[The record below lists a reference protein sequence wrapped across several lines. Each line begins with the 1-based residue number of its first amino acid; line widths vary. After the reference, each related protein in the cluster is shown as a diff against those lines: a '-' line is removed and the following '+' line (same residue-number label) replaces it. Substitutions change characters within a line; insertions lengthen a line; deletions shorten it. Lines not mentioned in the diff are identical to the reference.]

1 MIEAKAKKQTIYK
14 IQKRETGFTIIQNHI
29 IDDPTLTWREK
40 GILCAMLRHP
50 HNFLLREKKL
60 SEKAKDGIKS
70 LQAGIRGLIKRG
82 HIIRQK
88 IRGDRGRFLGYE
100 TLVFEDPEDPIAT
113 EMPFTDIGET
123 DVGNADIRKNNHNNT
138 NVNNTNFNNTTTKSE
153 EKSSYFYPRIQ
164 GGPEADK
171 IVNDVL
177 CKQYPNDEKIKKSK
191 AGLKRRLLTLLAEG
205 KLERPENSPVKET
218 DMEELQIAKKLRE
231 KMIADEEAVIANAK
245 EIRGKMERNY
255 QCQRRGK

>member
-1 MIEAKAKKQTIYK
+1 
-14 IQKRETGFTIIQNHI
+14 
-29 IDDPTLTWREK
+29 
-40 GILCAMLRHP
+40 
-50 HNFLLREKKL
+50 
-60 SEKAKDGIKS
+60 

-82 HIIRQK
+82 HIIRRK

-100 TLVFEDPEDPIAT
+100 TLVFEDPKDPIAT

-123 DVGNADIRKNNHNNT
+123 DIRKSNHNNT

-153 EKSSYFYPRIQ
+153 EKSSYFYPRTQ

-177 CKQYPNDEKIKKSK
+177 CRQYPNDEKIKKSK
-191 AGLKRRLLTLLAEG
+191 AGLKRKLLTLLAEG

-218 DMEELQIAKKLRE
+218 DMEELQIAKELRE
-231 KMIADEEAVIANAK
+231 KMIADEEAVIASAK

-255 QCQRRGK
+255 QCQRR